1 MSFGNLWT
9 NVTEDQVK
17 RVQQEFF
24 MDIML
29 MLITCGILLVMIHY
43 DPKGCGIPVREW
55 LIGFF
60 ILYFSRSTF

>member
-1 MSFGNLWT
+1 
-9 NVTEDQVK
+9 
-17 RVQQEFF
+17 

-29 MLITCGILLVMIHY
+29 MLITCGILLALIHY